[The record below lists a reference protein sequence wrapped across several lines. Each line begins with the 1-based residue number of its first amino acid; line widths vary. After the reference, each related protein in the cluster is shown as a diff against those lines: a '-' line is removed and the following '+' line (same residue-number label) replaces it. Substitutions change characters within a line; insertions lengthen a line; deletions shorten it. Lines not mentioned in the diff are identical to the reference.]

1 MDKKTL
7 AKINSFT
14 RREFKEEELYVFP
27 ITLCDNEIDRDL
39 ERFSD
44 AALDKMRQLFIG
56 KTGIF
61 DHNPIAGNQEARIYD
76 TEVVA
81 DDSRRTSD
89 GRPYK
94 YLKGMAYMVRTD
106 ANKDLISEIDAG
118 IKKEV
123 SVSCSS
129 AKRTCSICGTDSY
142 KEGCEHRKG
151 KEYDGKIC
159 HYILDDITDAYEWSF
174 VAVPAQI
181 NAGVTKKY
189 EKGGKVM
196 ETFTPITTQ
205 EQLDTVVQGRI
216 DAAVEETKKGYE
228 GWLSPEAAAALTQ
241 ERDDSKAEV
250 ASLTAKNAAAE
261 NRVLKMQI
269 ANEKGIPF
277 ELAERLTGETRE
289 EISKDA
295 DTLSKYFNASKV
307 KPTPKTSGES
317 GFKDSKTAAQ
327 LEMLREINNN

>member
-1 MDKKTL
+1 MDKETL

-44 AALDKMRQLFIG
+44 AALEKMQQLFIG

-61 DHNPIAGNQEARIYD
+61 DHDPTANNQEARVFD
-76 TEVVA
+76 TKVVT
-81 DDSRRTSD
+81 DNSRTTKD

-123 SVSCSS
+123 SVSCSA
-129 AKRTCSICGTDSY
+129 AKTTCSICGADVRH
-142 KEGCEHRKG
+142 GVCDHIKG

-159 HYILDDITDAYEWSF
+159 HHILDDITDAYEWSF

-189 EKGGKVM
+189 EKGGKAM

-205 EQLDTVVQGRI
+205 EQLDSVVQERVA
-216 DAAVEETKKGYE
+216 AAVEEAKKGFE
-228 GWLSPEAAAALTQ
+228 GWLSPEDAATLTQ
-241 ERDDSKAEV
+241 ERDDSRAEV
-250 ASLTAKNAAAE
+250 ADLTAKNAAAE

-269 ANEKGIPF
+269 ATEKGIPF
-277 ELAERLTGETRE
+277 ELAERLNGSTKE
-289 EISKDA
+289 EISADA
-295 DTLSKYFNASKV
+295 DKLSKYFNTQKV
-307 KPTPKTSGES
+307 KPTPSSSGET
-317 GFKDSKTAAQ
+317 GFADAMTTAK
-327 LEMLREINNN
+327 LEMLHELNN